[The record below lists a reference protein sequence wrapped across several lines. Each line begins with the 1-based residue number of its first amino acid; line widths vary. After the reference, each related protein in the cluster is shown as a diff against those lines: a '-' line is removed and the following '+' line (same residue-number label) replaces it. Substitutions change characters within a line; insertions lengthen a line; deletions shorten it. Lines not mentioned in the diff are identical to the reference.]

1 MMQAIWICVHLHGA
15 SSSAS
20 SVVGNTAAMTI
31 RQVVSLAFGKVGTS
45 LEAKHVGVLVF
56 QELCFMSRE
65 ENGVWLKRS
74 AVSPMGTALAVE
86 LLETILGSHAQ
97 LFRED
102 PEFNAI
108 MKQHVCSLV
117 QSALEMGCN
126 DRSGGGSSSLGGSSL
141 SASTTAAPFFPLL
154 VRATRLASTV
164 LCNFCDVLPKQCEVV
179 LSSLLEIVATGT
191 YSPVGAGAKSP
202 SGNKLAEAKAS
213 FASSSGNLAKEAKN
227 FLTHA
232 STGSSSTSSTS
243 ASSSV
248 GGGNF
253 VTWPVLLS
261 LEVLNRLCLEP
272 TMIEAMANY
281 PEGGLLVAIVKTTS
295 SVIAT
300 SPPIDFKSQGTDAA
314 MAPRS
319 GLELLNDQDS
329 PPLQQFYN
337 AVRIA
342 VICQCNLLASVF
354 ELSRV
359 QDDAH
364 WSAKLANDCI
374 MIATPSVLSSLN
386 CVMRYCR
393 EVDLI
398 TMSLKSYHVLATI
411 ASRLR
416 SNMQRHGST
425 VEVCKHM
432 DEVVL
437 ACLRA
442 LCTFSFPLPDSI
454 RSNTRSMLTNG
465 PSSGNGSGATSI
477 GSSGPGEFSDE
488 SSADD
493 GESCLIVISWREV
506 HAMKALFGAAHIM
519 EEELSE
525 QEWCVLLEGFEIIMG
540 LTDTKLKN
548 GQQKIPTKSYRISAF
563 RVEDEDVEQQLL
575 MLANSI
581 ADFFRDALKLSSAA
595 LRKLL
600 AAVQKVSWDEV
611 GFPLPSTQAVA
622 RATSSYARSHDGN
635 GNSTSVQNG
644 GDADSASLPVE
655 AAWVSVQSG
664 DGLHAHHLKIYHN
677 FLGVGLA
684 GSGAFVPCFA
694 LRMLTQMASS
704 SKRCFEE
711 VVRELLLMTTFVPQP
726 PLSAAQFPQ
735 LNQFQV
741 FTTDSILQLMQTAL
755 QNAVN
760 SLSPVAK
767 VPNQATLA
775 EIEAFE
781 REHPSLPH
789 VFDQEELFEP
799 LLTLVRSELKDR
811 ALHGILELLNSSGHL
826 VNTGWPLILRAI
838 QEAGEVGDN
847 KTQVIAFKCL
857 RLVVD
862 DLLATI
868 PTAYIPDCIR
878 CIGRFGAC
886 AKDVNISLTAVNE
899 LWSVADVVGK
909 QTIRLAGLEVRGSR
923 HWACVF
929 REFSNVALD
938 DRAEVRN
945 CAINTLFQAAVTYGA
960 QFELS
965 EWKQFIDDTVLPLAR
980 KLYEGQ
986 QTGSASASPIKPSNE
1001 ASKQRGGPGAAYMLH
1016 HSRDSA
1022 EKQWNESRVLMLTGV
1037 SRVLQTNWHYLV
1049 MQNEAAWFSSVWRH
1063 LLQHVAINAEAGMS
1077 KEVVLAAV
1085 NALQTLLQVSS
1096 AGDFDQVTQSQPVR
1110 AGAGM
1115 RVVGGALVSSS
1126 SASPTTPSAGHSK
1139 RAHSASGSAGSGLP
1153 VRCDPVLWEEAF
1165 DQLLRL
1171 CDERHRLAVATD
1183 MEAWKE
1189 EDEQDIASAVV
1200 SVLVVLYSQSKEF
1213 EFKDVRNVEKVLDLF
1228 QVLVARH
1235 VLRTGD
1241 NASNAGKSTVTNIT
1255 SNSLQSRVLNAFED
1269 CGSFAAHPQVHS
1281 KMVGQLVGYVR
1292 VSVGKDLV
1300 FFTRHAL
1307 TSLAKLYAS
1316 VTPDARRECFLGV
1329 LSCIQP
1335 FMTFN
1340 DASSTTAAAAVTSAK
1355 NPSAAEKAA
1364 TQLWKFALRVLLV
1377 LISSG
1382 LAAADL
1388 ADSCWRPLLRTIE
1401 GFVHPHTGVFP
1412 PCVQSEEDEALVL
1425 SILEC
1430 VVDSAVAL
1438 LAPSPTSAT
1447 DMANGADTHGIGRYT
1462 IDVRSAEFYRELLV
1476 LLSSGVDA
1484 ERHNRAMLRCCVRQ
1498 LSTLCLQRHDSRL
1511 ADDAQARLVECCVAA
1526 MNAFA
1531 ALERNAS
1538 QLVAA
1543 NGAEDALTT
1552 TIEGVV
1558 GLEAARERV
1567 VILLTSAHEVSLRP
1581 RSVLVMFPA
1590 LCECILSPQLDV
1602 RTAVRALLVDA
1613 RVADYCLQLVD
1624 AHERHERQ

>member
-1 MMQAIWICVHLHGA
+1 
-15 SSSAS
+15 
-20 SVVGNTAAMTI
+20 
-31 RQVVSLAFGKVGTS
+31 
-45 LEAKHVGVLVF
+45 
-56 QELCFMSRE
+56 
-65 ENGVWLKRS
+65 
-74 AVSPMGTALAVE
+74 
-86 LLETILGSHAQ
+86 
-97 LFRED
+97 
-102 PEFNAI
+102 
-108 MKQHVCSLV
+108 
-117 QSALEMGCN
+117 
-126 DRSGGGSSSLGGSSL
+126 
-141 SASTTAAPFFPLL
+141 
-154 VRATRLASTV
+154 
-164 LCNFCDVLPKQCEVV
+164 
-179 LSSLLEIVATGT
+179 
-191 YSPVGAGAKSP
+191 
-202 SGNKLAEAKAS
+202 
-213 FASSSGNLAKEAKN
+213 
-227 FLTHA
+227 
-232 STGSSSTSSTS
+232 
-243 ASSSV
+243 
-248 GGGNF
+248 
-253 VTWPVLLS
+253 
-261 LEVLNRLCLEP
+261 
-272 TMIEAMANY
+272 MIESMANY

-300 SPPIDFKSQGTDAA
+300 SPPIDFKSQGTDVS

-416 SNMQRHGST
+416 SNMQCHGST

-442 LCTFSFPLPDSI
+442 LCTFSFPLPDGI
-454 RSNTRSMLTNG
+454 RSNTRSTLANG
-465 PSSGNGSGATSI
+465 PSSGNGSGASGN
-477 GSSGPGEFSDE
+477 GSNGPSEFSDE
-488 SSADD
+488 PSMED
-493 GESCLIVISWREV
+493 GESCLVVISWREV

-611 GFPLPSTQAVA
+611 GFPLPSAQAVA
-622 RATSSYARSHDGN
+622 RATTSYARSHDGD
-635 GNSTSVQNG
+635 GNRTSGHNG
-644 GDADSASLPVE
+644 GNADSARLPVE

-664 DGLHAHHLKIYHN
+664 DGLLAHHLKIYHN
-677 FLGVGLA
+677 FLGVGLT
-684 GSGAFVPCFA
+684 GSGAFFPCFA

-704 SKRCFEE
+704 SRRCFEE

-726 PLSAAQFPQ
+726 PLSATQFPQ

-826 VNTGWPLILRAI
+826 VNTGWPLVLRAI
-838 QEAGEVGDN
+838 QEAGEVGDS

-909 QTIRLAGLEVRGSR
+909 QTIRFVGTEVRGSR

-929 REFSNVALD
+929 DEFSNVALD

-960 QFELS
+960 QFELG
-965 EWKQFIDDTVLPLAR
+965 EWKQFIDDTVLPLAH

-986 QTGSASASPIKPSNE
+986 QTGSASASPIKPPNE
-1001 ASKQRGGPGAAYMLH
+1001 ASKQRGGPGASYMLH

-1049 MQNEAAWFSSVWRH
+1049 VQNEATWFSSVWRH

-1115 RVVGGALVSSS
+1115 RVVGGALVSASS
-1126 SASPTTPSAGHSK
+1126 TAPTTPSAGHNK
-1139 RAHSASGSAGSGLP
+1139 RAHSASGSTDVGLP

-1200 SVLVVLYSQSKEF
+1200 SVLVALYSQSKEF
-1213 EFKDVRNVEKVLDLF
+1213 EFKDVRNVERVLDLF

-1241 NASNAGKSTVTNIT
+1241 NSSNSGKTTVTNIT

-1281 KMVGQLVGYVR
+1281 KMMDQLVSYVR
-1292 VSVGKDLV
+1292 VSAGKDLV

-1329 LSCIQP
+1329 LSSIQP
-1335 FMTFN
+1335 FLTLN
-1340 DASSTTAAAAVTSAK
+1340 DAPSTMTAAVASTK

-1388 ADSCWRPLLRTIE
+1388 ADSCWRPLLRSIE
-1401 GFVHPHTGVFP
+1401 SFVHPHTGVFP
-1412 PCVQSEEDEALVL
+1412 SCVQSEEDEALVL

-1438 LAPSPTSAT
+1438 LVPPSTADT
-1447 DMANGADTHGIGRYT
+1447 VVENGADAHHVGRFT
-1462 IDVRSAEFYRELLV
+1462 TDLRSAEFYRDLLT
-1476 LLSSGVDA
+1476 LLGSGVNA
-1484 ERHNRAMLRCCVRQ
+1484 ERHNRSMLRCCVRQ
-1498 LSTLCLQRHDSRL
+1498 LSTLCLQREDRRL
-1511 ADDAQARLVECCVAA
+1511 ADAAQARLVECSITA
-1526 MNAFA
+1526 MNSFA
-1531 ALERNAS
+1531 ALERDSS
-1538 QLVAA
+1538 QLVGA
-1543 NGAEDALTT
+1543 NEVKDVSASTT
-1552 TIEGVV
+1552 NGEVE
-1558 GLEAARERV
+1558 LEATRERV
-1567 VILLTSAHEVSLRP
+1567 VILLSSAHEVSLRP

-1602 RTAVRALLVDA
+1602 RTAVRAVLVDA
-1613 RVADYCLQLVD
+1613 RVADYCLHLVD
-1624 AHERHERQ
+1624 THERYEHQ

>member
-15 SSSAS
+15 SSGAN

-31 RQVVSLAFGKVGTS
+31 RQVVSLAFGKVGAS
-45 LEAKHVGVLVF
+45 AEAKHVGVLVF

-74 AVSPMGTALAVE
+74 TVSPMGTALAVE
-86 LLETILGSHAQ
+86 LLEAILATHAT
-97 LFRED
+97 LFRKD
-102 PEFNAI
+102 AEFNAI
-108 MKQHVCSLV
+108 LKQHVCSLV
-117 QSALEMGCN
+117 QTALEMGCN
-126 DRSGGGSSSLGGSSL
+126 DRSTGGGATALGSPGSI
-141 SASTTAAPFFPLL
+141 PFFPLL

-164 LCNFCDVLPKQCEVV
+164 LCNFCDCLPKQCEVV

-191 YSPVGAGAKSP
+191 YSLSGAGSKSP
-202 SGNKLAEAKAS
+202 SNVKLAEAKS
-213 FASSSGNLAKEAKN
+213 NFVSSSNSLAKEAKN
-227 FLTHA
+227 FLTHG
-232 STGSSSTSSTS
+232 STTSSNISGAS
-243 ASSSV
+243 ASSGV
-248 GGGNF
+248 GGGNS

-272 TMIEAMANY
+272 TMIAAMTNY

-300 SPPIDFKSQGTDAA
+300 SPPVDFKSQGNESLIT
-314 MAPRS
+314 PRS
-319 GLELLNDQDS
+319 GLELLNDQEV
-329 PPLQQFYN
+329 PPLQPFYN

-342 VICQCNLLASVF
+342 VIGQCNLLASVF
-354 ELSRV
+354 ELSRA

-442 LCTFSFPLPDSI
+442 LCTFSFPLPEGI
-454 RSNTRSMLTNG
+454 RSNSKATLSNG
-465 PSSGNGSGATSI
+465 GSNNTITSSGSNGS
-477 GSSGPGEFSDE
+477 SDYTEE
-488 SSADD
+488 SVPED

-525 QEWCVLLEGFEIIMG
+525 REWCVLLEGFEIIMG
-540 LTDTKLKN
+540 LTDSKLKN

-563 RVEDEDVEQQLL
+563 RIEDEDVEQQLL

-611 GFPLPSTQAVA
+611 GFPLPTTQVVE
-622 RATSSYARSHDGN
+622 RIISSHPKSNAESKLEPAAIAW
-635 GNSTSVQNG
+635 TSV
-644 GDADSASLPVE
+644 E
-655 AAWVSVQSG
+655 SG
-664 DGLHAHHLKIYHN
+664 DGLLSHHLKIYHN
-677 FLGVGLA
+677 FLGVGLT

-704 SKRCFEE
+704 SKRCYEE
-711 VVRELLLMTTFVPQP
+711 VVRELLLMTTFIPQP
-726 PLSAAQFPQ
+726 PLTAAQFPQ

-741 FTTDSILQLMQTAL
+741 FTTDSVLQLMQTAL

-760 SLSPVAK
+760 SLSPISR
-767 VPNQATLA
+767 VPNEASLA

-789 VFDQEELFEP
+789 VFDQVELFES
-799 LLTLVRSELKDR
+799 LLVLVRSDLKDR

-826 VNTGWPLILRAI
+826 INTGWPLILRAI

-868 PTAYIPDCIR
+868 PSAYIPDCIQ
-878 CIGRFGAC
+878 CIGRFGSC

-909 QTIRLAGLEVRGSR
+909 QTLRQANLDVTGNR

-929 REFSNVALD
+929 QEFSNVALD
-938 DRAEVRN
+938 DRAEIRN

-965 EWKQFIDDTVLPLAR
+965 EWKQFIDATVLPLAR

-986 QTGSASASPIKPSNE
+986 QTGSASTSPIKPSGE
-1001 ASKQRGGPGAAYMLH
+1001 GSKSRGGQSATYMLH
-1016 HSRDSA
+1016 HTRDNA

-1049 MQNEAAWFSSVWRH
+1049 VQNEAAWFSTVWRH
-1063 LLQHVAINAEAGMS
+1063 LLQHVAASAEAGMS

-1096 AGDFDQVTQSQPVR
+1096 AGDFDQVTLSQPVR

-1126 SASPTTPSAGHSK
+1126 APSSSSSGSK
-1139 RAHSASGSAGSGLP
+1139 RSPSIVS
-1153 VRCDPVLWEEAF
+1153 RCDPVLWEEAF

-1171 CDERHRLAVATD
+1171 CDDRHRVAISTD

-1200 SVLVVLYSQSKEF
+1200 SVLVTLYSQSKEF
-1213 EFKDVRNVEKVLDLF
+1213 EFKDVRNVERILDLF

-1241 NASNAGKSTVTNIT
+1241 ITNANSVKKTAITNIT

-1269 CGSFAAHPQVHS
+1269 CGSFSAHPQVHT
-1281 KMVGQLVGYVR
+1281 KTVDQLVGYVR
-1292 VSVGKDLV
+1292 ASAGKDLV

-1316 VTPDARRECFLGV
+1316 VTPEARRDCFIGV
-1329 LSCIQP
+1329 LSAIQP
-1335 FMTFN
+1335 FLSFA
-1340 DASSTTAAAAVTSAK
+1340 DPVSVSPTTK

-1388 ADSCWRPLLRTIE
+1388 ADSCWHPLLRTIDV
-1401 GFVHPHTGVFP
+1401 FVQPHAGAFP
-1412 PCVQSEEDEALVL
+1412 ACVQSEEDEALVL
-1425 SILEC
+1425 SVLEC
-1430 VVDSAVAL
+1430 IVDSAVSL
-1438 LAPSPTSAT
+1438 LSTSSSPTSGLS
-1447 DMANGADTHGIGRYT
+1447 NVADRSLGRFGK
-1462 IDVRSAEFYRELLV
+1462 DARAAAFYRELLS

-1484 ERHNRAMLRCCVRQ
+1484 ERHNLTLLRCCVRQ
-1498 LSTLCLQRHDSRL
+1498 LSTLCLQNEDYLL
-1511 ADDAQARLVECCVAA
+1511 ANDAHARLVECCNAA
-1526 MNAFA
+1526 MSVFA
-1531 ALERNAS
+1531 ALEREEP
-1538 QLVAA
+1538 AA
-1543 NGAEDALTT
+1543 DGAA
-1552 TIEGVV
+1552 EGRAVN
-1558 GLEAARERV
+1558 LEAAQERV
-1567 VILLTSAHEVSLRP
+1567 VTLLASAHEVSLRP
-1581 RSVLVMFPA
+1581 QSVLLMFPA
-1590 LCECILSPQLDV
+1590 LCECILSPALEV
-1602 RTAVRALLVDA
+1602 RAAVRALLVDT
-1613 RVADYCLQLVD
+1613 RVAEFCLQIVD
-1624 AHERHERQ
+1624 SQESQ